1 MFKLETKFGV
11 PCYVAV
17 GDEKIKPENIA
28 EEFAYIIAKGGVYVK
43 QKNFLYEGFFKM
55 DKPAFLGEVDETI
68 VSKEFKIPYQL
79 FLSIEMFFDDVYKK
93 FKSEAAVL
101 LYYNRPENK
110 WAYCVPQQTVSAAAV
125 SYDIAK
131 GVTYVIEDNLDA
143 GVDKLP
149 EGEWS
154 QVGSIHSHASM
165 SAFHSGVDDKDEF
178 GFDGIHI
185 TIGGFNKPVHEYA
198 CRVMFGKKDFKKNLE
213 EVVDCPIISGR
224 RPGNLLAKVVEP
236 EVKSAQVFY
245 GYNRETSTTYPYGRT
260 WSGGGTNQWGG
271 NTSWGKSSFER
282 SEEKKEISNQNKT
295 SVYPFDDGYAFVS
308 ED

>member
-1 MFKLETKFGV
+1 MFKIETKLGV

-17 GDEKIKPENIA
+17 GDEKIKPEHIK
-28 EEFAYIIAKGGVYVK
+28 EEFAYVISKSGVHIK

-55 DKPAFLGEVDETI
+55 EKPAFLGEIDETI
-68 VSKEFKIPYQL
+68 VAKELKIPYQL
-79 FLSIEMFFDDVYKK
+79 FLSIEMFFDDTFKK
-93 FKSEAAVL
+93 YKSEAAVL
-101 LYYNRPENK
+101 LYYNQAENK
-110 WAYCVPQQTVSAAAV
+110 WAYCVPQQTVSAASV

-131 GVTYVIEDNLDA
+131 GATYVIEDNLEA
-143 GVDKLP
+143 GIDKLP

-198 CRVMFGKKDFKKNLE
+198 CRVMFGKKDFKKTLE

-224 RPGNLLAKVVEP
+224 RPGDLLARVAEP
-236 EVKSAQVFY
+236 EVKSAPVIY
-245 GYNRETSTTYPYGRT
+245 GYSNGVYSGSPYGRT
-260 WSGGGTNQWGG
+260 WSGNGSNQWGG
-271 NTSWGKSSFER
+271 GSVWNGNSSA
-282 SEEKKEISNQNKT
+282 KKNETNNQSKT
-295 SVYPFDDGYAFVS
+295 SEYPFDDGYVFVN

>member
-1 MFKLETKFGV
+1 MFKIETKLGV
-11 PCYVAV
+11 PCYIAV
-17 GDEKIKPENIA
+17 GDEKVKPENIK
-28 EEFAYIIAKGGVYVK
+28 EDFAYVISKNGVHIK

-55 DKPAFLGEVDETI
+55 EKPAFLGEVDETI
-68 VSKEFKIPYQL
+68 VAKELKIPYQL
-79 FLSIEMFFDDVYKK
+79 FLSIEMFFDDTYKK
-93 FKSEAAVL
+93 YKSEAAVL
-101 LYYNRPENK
+101 LYYNQAENK

-131 GVTYVIEDNLDA
+131 GATYVVEDNLEA
-143 GVDKLP
+143 GLDKLP

-198 CRVMFGKKDFKKNLE
+198 CRVMFGKKDFKKTLE

-224 RPGNLLAKVVEP
+224 RPGDLLARVAEP
-236 EVKSAQVFY
+236 EVKSAPVIY
-245 GYNRETSTTYPYGRT
+245 GYGSTSSSSSPYGKT
-260 WSGGGTNQWGG
+260 WSGGGSSQWGG
-271 NTSWGKSSFER
+271 GNAWNGSSFA
-282 SEEKKEISNQNKT
+282 KKNETNNQSKT
-295 SVYPFDDGYAFVS
+295 SVYPFDDGYAFVN

>member
-1 MFKLETKFGV
+1 MFKIDTKVGV
-11 PCYVAV
+11 PCYVVVA
-17 GDEKIKPENIA
+17 GEKLKPENIA
-28 EEFAYIIAKGGVYVK
+28 EDFAYVISQEGVFVK

-55 DKPAFLGEVDETI
+55 EKPAFLGEIENTI
-68 VSKEFKIPYQL
+68 IAKELKIPYQL
-79 FLSIEMFFDDVYKK
+79 FLSIEMFFDDTYKK
-93 FKSEAAVL
+93 YKSEAAVL
-101 LYYNRPENK
+101 LYYNQPENK

-131 GVTYVIEDNLDA
+131 GATYVIEDNLES
-143 GVDKLP
+143 GVDELP
-149 EGEWS
+149 KGEWC

-224 RPGNLLAKVVEP
+224 RPGDLLARVAEP
-236 EVKSAQVFY
+236 EVKSAPTIY
-245 GYNRETSTTYPYGRT
+245 GYNNGVSSTSTYGRT
-260 WSGGGTNQWGG
+260 WSGSGTSQWGG
-271 NTSWGKSSFER
+271 NSTWSSWR
-282 SEEKKEISNQNKT
+282 QEKKEVSNQSKT
-295 SVYPFDDGYAFVS
+295 SVYPYDDGYAFIN